1 MLTIDLIK
9 EAAARIRGHVH
20 RTPVITSRSF
30 NEVAGKEVF
39 FKCENLQRA
48 GAFKIRGATNKIL
61 SLTDDEKRRG
71 VAAFSSGNHAQ
82 AVALAS
88 REAGIRAVIAMPDDA
103 PKAKVAATRGYGAEI
118 VFYDRLKQDR
128 EQVAVEIAERDGR
141 VMVPPYDD
149 YLVLAGQAT
158 CGLEFLEEVP
168 DLDCLLAP
176 CSGGG
181 LFAGVSTA
189 AKAVNP
195 RVRCFP
201 VEPESADDT
210 RQSFVKGERVSIPPP
225 PTIADGLRVQ
235 SPGALTFPILQQT
248 AEDVLTVSDEEII
261 ETIKFF
267 LFRMKLLVEPSGAA
281 AAAAVLT
288 GKLPQDTQARWCD
301 RLGRKYRRGVV
312 IAVLDPS
319 SQGSN
324 SMRSE
329 FAFALLLLLDLRA
342 DPVGVGS
349 WGVLALLLVIVFV
362 LAVSFTGG
370 LVFLLIWLKRRRVS
384 SSQQAKPSPGIHH
397 FTRTKRSKVSEDD
410 RDEVAPH

>member
-1 MLTIDLIK
+1 MLTIETPSMLTIDLIK
-9 EAAARIRGHVH
+9 DAAERIRGRVH
-20 RTPVITSRSF
+20 RTPVITSRAF

-48 GAFKIRGATNKIL
+48 GAFKIRGATNKIQ
-61 SLTDDEKRRG
+61 SLTDEEKRRG

-118 VFYDRLKQDR
+118 VFYDRRKQDR
-128 EQVAVEIAERDGR
+128 EQVAIEIAERDGR

-149 YLVLAGQAT
+149 YQILAGQAT
-158 CGLEFLEEVP
+158 CGLEFVEEVP
-168 DLDCLLAP
+168 DLDCLLTP

-189 AKAVNP
+189 AKALNP
-195 RVRCFP
+195 RLRCFP
-201 VEPESADDT
+201 VEPDSADDT
-210 RQSFVKGERVSIPPP
+210 RQSFLKGERVSIPPP

-235 SPGALTFPILQQT
+235 SPGTLTFPILQQT

-281 AAAAVLT
+281 AAAAVLA
-288 GKLPQDTQARWCD
+288 GKLPADT
-301 RLGRKYRRGVV
+301 RRVGVV
-312 IAVLDPS
+312 VSGGNIDA
-319 SQGSN
+319 
-324 SMRSE
+324 E
-329 FAFALLLLLDLRA
+329 LLARFLSA
-342 DPVGVGS
+342 D
-349 WGVLALLLVIVFV
+349 A
-362 LAVSFTGG
+362 
-370 LVFLLIWLKRRRVS
+370 
-384 SSQQAKPSPGIHH
+384 
-397 FTRTKRSKVSEDD
+397 
-410 RDEVAPH
+410 